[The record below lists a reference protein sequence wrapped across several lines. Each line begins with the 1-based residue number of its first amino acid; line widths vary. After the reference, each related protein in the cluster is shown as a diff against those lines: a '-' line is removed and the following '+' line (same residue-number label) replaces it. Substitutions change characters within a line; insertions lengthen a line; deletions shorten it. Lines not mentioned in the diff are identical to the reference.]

1 MLLKEKIKK
10 YASEKAL
17 EIDGFVVDVNISANN
32 VITIFFDK
40 NNGVLVDDCLV
51 ISKYIQEK
59 FDKDVEDYELTVCSP
74 GLTNPLKV
82 KEQYIKNIGKEVSV
96 KTNDGKRKTGILKNF
111 ETDLVLEVQKKK
123 KGSRKDYVIEDI
135 AIPYEE
141 IKETKLKI
149 NFK

>member
-17 EIDGFVVDVNISANN
+17 EINGFVVDVNISANN